1 MQIRA
6 FTMEDEDAL
15 VALWNRCLPA
25 DPIDHRNLRQRILYD
40 SNFEPRQLLLAV
52 AEDGTLTGFLYSVM
66 RIIPD
71 EVAGLQEGEAWLVA
85 GGVDP
90 AWRRSGIGTALL
102 AESERE
108 LHRAGARR
116 IHVGPYATNYIFP
129 GVDLQAYPAAG
140 PFLVRYG
147 YKAETEAH
155 AMHIHLRGYE
165 TPAKYRERRA
175 AREAEGCR
183 FVTYQPRDWIHLL
196 AFMRAEFPH
205 WLPEVRRAILSGRAP
220 ATLILAFAPDGSV
233 IGFVLRAMDG
243 TAERFGPFGT
253 ATAWQGRGIGSILF
267 HAMLEN
273 LVAARVYYT
282 YFLWTSGRNLEIYGS
297 WGMKVCRSF
306 TIYAKTFT

>member
-25 DPIDHRNLRQRILYD
+25 DPVDHLNLRQRILYD
-40 SNFEPRQLLLAV
+40 SSFEPGRLLLAV
-52 AEDGTLTGFLYSVM
+52 AEDDTLTGFLYSVM
-66 RIIPD
+66 RIVPD
-71 EVAGLQEGEAWLVA
+71 EMAGLQEGEAWLVA

-90 AWRRSGIGTALL
+90 AWRRRGIGTALL

-108 LHRAGARR
+108 LCAAGVRH
-116 IHVGPYATNYIFP
+116 ISVGPYTTNYICP
-129 GVDLQAYPAAG
+129 GVDLAAYPAAG
-140 PFLVRYG
+140 PFLGRHG
-147 YKAETEAH
+147 YEAKAEAH
-155 AMHIHLRGYE
+155 AMHICLRGYE
-165 TPAKYRERRA
+165 TTAKYRGRRA
-175 AREAEGCR
+175 AREAEGYR
-183 FVTYQPRDWIHLL
+183 FRSYQARDWIRLL

-205 WLPEVRRAILSGRAP
+205 WLPEVRRAVLGGHAAR
-220 ATLILAFAPDGSV
+220 TLILAFAPDGQV

-253 ATAWQGRGIGSILF
+253 AAAWQGRGIGSILF

-297 WGMKVCRSF
+297 WGMEICRSF
-306 TIYAKTFT
+306 TIFAKSLA